1 MLESLSGLGAGLGS
15 TSQLISAITGAV
27 GTIVDS
33 TFTGLNYSNQQSMND
48 YNKNLF
54 WGQNSQLF
62 DTLVEGSRG
71 DYDSYMEAYEKNLN
85 NGDWTQRIDK
95 QDMMNMITMDRE
107 DSAIQRKVKDA
118 QAAGV
123 NPFYAL
129 GGSGSPATSYS
140 ASTSSANN
148 LQAPQFQQMASF
160 ANLADIL
167 SNVEIKKEQAK
178 LLREQADK
186 TASEKNKI
194 DIDALISGKTL
205 GLKDLEGEKL
215 KKEIEHISTQIKV
228 NDAQYKKY
236 MEEVAILQ
244 YDLLKSIELDVRYK
258 DQLTMFNFSINKL
271 DKLAGEITNSEFA
284 KDMLLGVGAGLL
296 GATVVGKFGKG
307 AYKVFE
313 PILKKYGSKVKGI
326 ASDIFNKFKKNKID
340 DTNYKGSDFFG

>member
-1 MLESLSGLGAGLGS
+1 MDLNGI
-15 TSQLISAITGAV
+15 SQLISAVTAAV

-33 TFTGLNYSNQQSMND
+33 SFTGANYANQQSMND

-71 DYDSYMEAYEKNLN
+71 DYNSYIEAYENNLN

-118 QAAGV
+118 QQSNV
-123 NPFYAL
+123 NPYYAL

-148 LQAPQFQQMASF
+148 LQAPQFQQMQSF
-160 ANLADIL
+160 AVLADIL

-186 TASEKNKI
+186 TASEKKKI

-228 NDAQYKKY
+228 NDASYKKY
-236 MEEVAILQ
+236 MNEVAILQ
-244 YDLLKSIELDVRYK
+244 YDLLKSVELDVRYK
-258 DQLTMFNFSINKL
+258 DQLTIFNFSINKL

-284 KDMLLGVGAGLL
+284 KDMLLGIGAGLIS
-296 GATVVGKFGKG
+296 ATFVGRFGKG

-313 PILKKYGSKVKGI
+313 PILRKYGSKVKGV
-326 ASDIFNKFKKNKID
+326 ASDIFNKFKKNKVD
-340 DTNYKGSDFFG
+340 DTSYRGSDFFG

>member
-1 MLESLSGLGAGLGS
+1 MDMNGI
-15 TSQLISAITGAV
+15 SQLISAITGAV

-33 TFTGLNYSNQQSMND
+33 SFTGANYSNQQAMNN

-71 DYDSYMEAYEKNLN
+71 DYNSYIEAYENNLN

-118 QAAGV
+118 QQSNV
-123 NPFYAL
+123 NPYYAL
-129 GGSGSPATSYS
+129 GGSGNPATSYS
-140 ASTSSANN
+140 ASTSSPNN
-148 LQAPQFQQMASF
+148 LQAPQFQQIQSF
-160 ANLADIL
+160 AVLADIL

-178 LLREQADK
+178 LLREQSDK
-186 TASEKNKI
+186 TASEKKKI

-228 NDAQYKKY
+228 NDASYKKY
-236 MEEVAILQ
+236 MNEVAILQ
-244 YDLLKSIELDVRYK
+244 YDLLKSVELDVRYK

-284 KDMLLGVGAGLL
+284 KDMLLGIGAGLL
-296 GATVVGKFGKG
+296 GATVVGRFGKG
-307 AYKVFE
+307 AYKIFE
-313 PILKKYGSKVKGI
+313 PILKKYGSKVKGV
-326 ASDIFNKFKKNKID
+326 ASDIFNKFKKNKVD
-340 DTNYKGSDFFG
+340 DTSYRGSDFFG

>member
-1 MLESLSGLGAGLGS
+1 MDLGGLSGL
-15 TSQLISAITGAV
+15 ISSITGAV

-33 TFTGLNYSNQQSMND
+33 AFTGVNYSNQQSMND

-62 DTLVEGSRG
+62 DSLVEGSRG
-71 DYDSYMEAYEKNLN
+71 DYNSYIEAYEKNLN

-95 QDMMNMITMDRE
+95 QDMMNMISMDRE

-118 QAAGV
+118 QEANV

-129 GGSGSPATSYS
+129 GGSGSPATSYT
-140 ASTSSANN
+140 ASTSSAN
-148 LQAPQFQQMASF
+148 LQTPQFQQMQSF
-160 ANLADIL
+160 AVLADIL
-167 SNVEIKKEQAK
+167 SNVEIKKEQAH

-186 TASEKNKI
+186 TSSEKKKI

-228 NDAQYKKY
+228 NDASYKKY
-236 MEEVAILQ
+236 MNEVAILQ

-284 KDMLLGVGAGLL
+284 KDMLLGIGAGLL

-307 AYKVFE
+307 AYKIFE
-313 PILKKYGSKVKGI
+313 PIFKKYGSKVKGI
-326 ASDIFNKFKKNKID
+326 ASDILGKFKKNKVD
-340 DTNYKGSDFFG
+340 DTTYKGSDFFG

>member
-1 MLESLSGLGAGLGS
+1 MDMLSDKMFGDIA
-15 TSQLISAITGAV
+15 SAVIGGV
-27 GTIVDS
+27 NTIVDT
-33 TFTGLNYSNQQSMND
+33 TFKGLNYSNQQDMNQ

-148 LQAPQFQQMASF
+148 LQAPQFEQLTGF
-160 ANLADIL
+160 AQLADIL
-167 SNVEIKKEQAK
+167 SNVDIKREQAK

-215 KKEIEHISTQIKV
+215 RQEIEHISTQIKV